1 MRLKIEKTG
10 ARAWDEAH
18 LKELFSEG
26 FPEFVTADRVVKNYI
41 GRVREFFAGLDLML
55 VDEDGVPVAS
65 GWGVPIRWD
74 GRPESLPSGYTEALV
89 HAVEGHERGV
99 APDTLVICGAIV
111 TPSLKGRGLAGET
124 LKALR
129 AAAKDAGW
137 ERVIAPVRPTAK
149 ARYPLTPI
157 ETYMRWTREDG
168 SALDPWIRTHER
180 LGATLLSAA
189 PVSQTMTGTVAEWE
203 RWTGLVFPESGDYVI
218 PEGLTLLHI
227 DRESGEG
234 VYREPNVWMRHR

>member
-1 MRLKIEKTG
+1 MHLQTEKTG
-10 ARAWDEAH
+10 AREWDEAH

-26 FPEFVTADRVVKNYI
+26 FPEFITADRLVKQYI
-41 GRVREFFAGLDLML
+41 GRVREFFADLDLML
-55 VDEDGVPVAS
+55 VDEAGVPVAS

-89 HAVEGHERGV
+89 RAVEGHERGV

-129 AAAKDAGW
+129 TVAEEAGR
-137 ERVIAPVRPTAK
+137 ERVVAPVRPTVK

-168 SALDPWIRTHER
+168 SALDPWIRTHQR
-180 LGATLLSAA
+180 LGARLVSAA
-189 PVSQTMTGTVAEWE
+189 PASQVMTGTVAEWE
-203 RWTGLVFPESGDYVI
+203 RWTGLAFPETGGYVI
-218 PEGLTLLHI
+218 PEGLALLHV
-227 DRESGEG
+227 DREADEG

>member
-26 FPEFVTADRVVKNYI
+26 FPEFVTADPLVKNYI

-89 HAVEGHERGV
+89 HSVEGHERGV

-129 AAAKDAGW
+129 AAAKDAGF
-137 ERVIAPVRPTAK
+137 
-149 ARYPLTPI
+149 
-157 ETYMRWTREDG
+157 G
-168 SALDPWIRTHER
+168 N
-180 LGATLLSAA
+180 G
-189 PVSQTMTGTVAEWE
+189 
-203 RWTGLVFPESGDYVI
+203 
-218 PEGLTLLHI
+218 
-227 DRESGEG
+227 
-234 VYREPNVWMRHR
+234 

>member
-1 MRLKIEKTG
+1 MHLTIEKTG
-10 ARAWDEAH
+10 AREWDEAH
-18 LKELFSEG
+18 LKELLSEG
-26 FPEFVTADRVVKNYI
+26 FPEFITADRLVKQYI
-41 GRVREFFAGLDLML
+41 GRVREFFADLDLML

-74 GRPESLPSGYTEALV
+74 GRSETLPSGYTEALV
-89 HAVEGHERGV
+89 RAVEGHERGV

-129 AAAKDAGW
+129 AVAEEAGR
-137 ERVIAPVRPTAK
+137 ERVVAPVRPTVK

-168 SALDPWIRTHER
+168 SALDPWIRTHQR
-180 LGATLLSAA
+180 LGATLVSAA
-189 PVSQTMTGTVAEWE
+189 PASQVMTGTVAEWE
-203 RWTGLVFPESGDYVI
+203 RWTGLAFPETGGYVI
-218 PEGLTLLHI
+218 PEGLALLHI
-227 DRESGEG
+227 DRASDEG